1 MKSFEG
7 LKKKSQSNWQ
17 GFIDN
22 ILKKGT
28 ENIIANYIPLENYLT
43 MADESRLYSQ

>member
-7 LKKKSQSNWQ
+7 LKRKFQPNWQ
-17 GFIDN
+17 GFLNN

-28 ENIIANYIPLENYLT
+28 ENIVANYIPLENYLT
-43 MADESRLYSQ
+43 MVDESRLYSQ